1 MVREILAEDFV
12 KASNE
17 YGAFCNALWE
27 LYEDDPIM
35 TCLLGKLNELADD
48 YYKAMIRIY
57 DAGMTLDEALKIK
70 TK

>member
-12 KASNE
+12 NASNA
-17 YGAFCNALWE
+17 YAAFCNALWN

-35 TCLLGKLNELADD
+35 TCLFGKLNELAGD